1 MLLPQAVVNEH
12 WGRTLRKL
20 FSYQLKVNQSEL
32 SMFVLVD
39 VCLQSQLKD
48 HYCIM
53 FFKPEDIQRIIY
65 YIIVIVIIIII
76 SFIFPS

>member
-1 MLLPQAVVNEH
+1 
-12 WGRTLRKL
+12 
-20 FSYQLKVNQSEL
+20 
-32 SMFVLVD
+32 MFVLVD